1 VVNLTNGPPSSTASL
16 SPSLS
21 GSPSP
26 TKSNFGQQGAYD
38 RIVRFAARFPASL
51 SPHYTVLQLGRGTA
65 PTAAARGRQRS
76 TSASALDLG
85 YEKGKTDEGGT
96 LSGLIHRGP
105 PPQC

>member
-1 VVNLTNGPPSSTASL
+1 RPHSASDPC
-16 SPSLS
+16 S
-21 GSPSP
+21 
-26 TKSNFGQQGAYD
+26 
-38 RIVRFAARFPASL
+38 I
-51 SPHYTVLQLGRGTA
+51 RGTA
-65 PTAAARGRQRS
+65 PTATARGRQRS